1 MHALPSP
8 RAIEEP
14 STAQVAERGQLLAE
28 RDALAAVRLSLGR
41 SLPFPWHSHCP
52 LVDPFTAFHCLWLTL
67 SLPFTA
73 FHWPFHCIAL
83 ADALASASWALGGGP
98 ALRRGAALPIAGI
111 LGARDLSTARLFA
124 LP

>member
-52 LVDPFTAFHCLWLTL
+52 LVDPFTAFHCI
-67 SLPFTA
+67 SLA
-73 FHWPFHCIAL
+73 FSLHCIGRRTGFGEL
-83 ADALASASWALGGGP
+83 GVGRRASFAEGGSF
-98 ALRRGAALPIAGI
+98 AYCRHSRRSRP
-111 LGARDLSTARLFA
+111 
-124 LP
+124 